1 MVFSEIVSNVRQ
13 FLDEATAA
21 DWTAAQVQE
30 EIKNGFQEVVTAAME
45 TYEDYYLVKYSTDSV
60 ANRQE
65 YALPSD
71 FFKTRRVEINYDTAN
86 SNSEPS
92 RAIPINIDQVR
103 FNLDNTNIGPR
114 IGANPRYYIWGNN
127 LGFIPIPDKTSTTDA
142 ITLWYVQQVANPTS
156 FTSSDTPNIPY
167 HNRYCYLI
175 TLKAAANLLRKGQQE
190 SVEADK
196 LDIKFE
202 AGLTKMKQQL
212 EDRVA
217 EESKSVIDV
226 NPQMIDFGEVF

>member
-1 MVFSEIVSNVRQ
+1 M
-13 FLDEATAA
+13 FLDEVTAT
-21 DWTAAQVQE
+21 DFTATQVEE
-30 EIKNGFQEVVTAAME
+30 EIKNGFQEVVTSAME
-45 TYEDYYLVKYSTDSV
+45 VYEGYYVEKWTTDTV
-60 ANRQE
+60 ADQQE

-71 FFKTRRVEINYDTAN
+71 FFKTRRVEINYDADS
-86 SNSEPS
+86 SNSVAS
-92 RAIPINIDQVR
+92 RAIPIDIDQIR

-127 LGFIPIPDKTSTTDA
+127 LGFVPIPDKSSTADA
-142 ITLWYVQQVANPTS
+142 ITLWYVKQVANPTS
-156 FTSSDTPNIPY
+156 FTSSDNPDIPY

-196 LDIKFE
+196 LDVKFE

-212 EDRVA
+212 ESRIA

-226 NPQMIDFGEVF
+226 NPQMVDFGEVF